1 MANIDIAGSAPAA
14 QLPDHTVV
22 RLFCSTF
29 GALLAVLGDLVNNGN
44 SAMLLKLR
52 EVLKTN
58 VAPHFEQTFMVV
70 ILVVAISLCLFV
82 VRPPRGRGEA
92 FAQGLAV
99 FAVFT
104 TLAPFKDP
112 AMTTD
117 IRLSML
123 EPPPSIG
130 SLFIAPARAASMG
143 ETRSRTITV
152 TFEGGQ
158 APAPGARVVI
168 RSATSGLAI
177 GQKRLDRSAN
187 AVTITAPVG
196 TYDLDVEADGFE
208 RTRARVTIASAAQP
222 PATVVVPRSSVPLP
236 LQQLYA
242 PKRTRGL

>member
-1 MANIDIAGSAPAA
+1 MATIDVAA
-14 QLPDHTVV
+14 TATTGELPDHTVI
-22 RLFCSTF
+22 RLFCSTV
-29 GALLAVLGDLVNNGN
+29 GALLGVLGDLMNNGN
-44 SAMLLKLR
+44 AAMLLKLR
-52 EVLKTN
+52 EVLKTH
-58 VAPHFEQTFMVV
+58 VAASFEQTFLV
-70 ILVVAISLCLFV
+70 IGLVVLISLCLFV

-130 SLFIAPARAASMG
+130 SLFIASAHAGSMA
-143 ETRSRTITV
+143 ETRTRTV
-152 TFEGGQ
+152 TVMFEGGQ
-158 APAPGARVVI
+158 TPAPGARVIV
-168 RSATSGLAI
+168 RNAMNGVAV
-177 GQKRLDRSAN
+177 GQRLLDRPSN

-196 TYDLDVEADGFE
+196 YYDLDIEADGFE
-208 RTRARVTIASAAQP
+208 RTRARVTIASTAQA
-222 PATVVVPRSSVPLP
+222 PATVMVPRSAVPLP